1 MGAAQRRD
9 ARFILLAGLGAD
21 VWSRPSVAKSTGA
34 WSQITT
40 PLARESAARKLPRV
54 LSSEEIGRLLEAA
67 SEPKDKAMLSVA
79 YGAGLRAMEVVALRV
94 SDIDSK
100 RMVGKRISKTSLLG
114 DIFETA
120 QASIAL
126 PVSMDSAAIAMS
138 QLALAEGAA

>member
-1 MGAAQRRD
+1 
-9 ARFILLAGLGAD
+9 
-21 VWSRPSVAKSTGA
+21 
-34 WSQITT
+34 
-40 PLARESAARKLPRV
+40 
-54 LSSEEIGRLLEAA
+54 
-67 SEPKDKAMLSVA
+67 MLSVA